1 MPAKEWGRIF
11 VVTRLEKQVDSQFV
25 FDWSHLI
32 GKGLR
37 TGLKEKQAA
46 LKQLIAVVA
55 QANTGKYTEME
66 TAKALNE
73 AQAAL
78 DFQPDAFGLVKDRVA
93 HQAANG
99 AARMFLN
106 SDYETIAYIDSDA
119 SMGYDLI
126 EDMRNLEEG
135 KEYDAL
141 QAFYPRRGWPPEAIW
156 FQKTVLG
163 DVQQCV
169 VWEDDYTTEVAL
181 IGLHATLIRRE
192 VFEAMLDEKPEIGL
206 KHFDFFFYPRHEKQS
221 EDSAFSLEATRLGF
235 RLGATTV
242 IKTGHISRVV
252 TGWETYQ
259 EFLTLSNIR
268 GHWED
273 YHKLV
278 GMVAEFLDEDPEM
291 VMAKANRA
299 TDNVVEGIEKYKPE
313 TAEEFR
319 EFYGKKDS
327 GYFYELLAWNFSPF
341 YGKTIKPLKEIEDKR
356 VLVVGA
362 GLGGE
367 IEAMR
372 YKNDVTFFELPGAL
386 RDFLVN
392 VRFRD
397 DPEQERHVRFYDKE
411 SLLETNLVKLYDLI
425 TAIDTIEHFHPDEF
439 IKTMDAMLA
448 LLDKDGS
455 LYFRNNFG
463 HYDPKFPTHFDH
475 TEAYAKW
482 IEDNNLEIYETL
494 EETQAHFIRRKS

>member
-1 MPAKEWGRIF
+1 MPAKREWGRIF

-37 TGLKEKQAA
+37 NGLKEKHEA
-46 LKQLIAVVA
+46 LKLCIDMIKSETGSNMTEVVE
-55 QANTGKYTEME
+55 Q
-66 TAKALNE
+66 

-93 HQAANG
+93 HQAANE
-99 AARMFLN
+99 AARAFIK
-106 SDYETIAYIDSDA
+106 SDFETIAYIDSDA

-126 EDMRNLEEG
+126 EEMRTLEEG

-156 FQKTVLG
+156 FQKTILG

-181 IGLHATLIRRE
+181 VGLHATLIRRE
-192 VFEAMLDEKPEIGL
+192 VFEAMLEEKPEIGL
-206 KHFDFFFYPRHEKQS
+206 NYFDFFFYPRHEKQS
-221 EDSAFSLEATRLGF
+221 EDSAFSLEAIRLGF

-259 EFLTLSNIR
+259 EFMSLSNIKQ
-268 GHWED
+268 HWED
-273 YHKLV
+273 YYDLV
-278 GMVAEFLDEDPEM
+278 NMVAEFLDEDPEM
-291 VMAKANRA
+291 VMAKANQA
-299 TDNVVEGIEKYKPE
+299 TANVVAGLEKHKPE
-313 TAEEFR
+313 TPEEYR
-319 EFYGKKDS
+319 EFYGRKDS
-327 GYFYELLAWNFSPF
+327 GYFYELLAWNFSPL
-341 YGKTIKPLKEIEDKR
+341 YGKTIRPLRKIEGKKIF
-356 VLVVGA
+356 VVGG

-367 IEAMR
+367 VEVLKG
-372 YKNDVTFFELPGAL
+372 KNGVIVFELPGEL
-386 RDFLVN
+386 RNFLMEKRFPNNDVVFYPRESLIQDRDFYVPG
-392 VRFRD
+392 F
-397 DPEQERHVRFYDKE
+397 PG
-411 SLLETNLVKLYDLI
+411 YDLFV
-425 TAIDTIEHFHPDEF
+425 AIDTIEHFHPDEF
-439 IKTMDAMLA
+439 IETMDAMLSMLA
-448 LLDKDGS
+448 TDGS
-455 LYFRNNFG
+455 FYFRNNFD
-463 HYDPKFPTHFDH
+463 HYDPNFPTHFDH

-482 IEDNNLEIYETL
+482 IEDNDLEIYETF